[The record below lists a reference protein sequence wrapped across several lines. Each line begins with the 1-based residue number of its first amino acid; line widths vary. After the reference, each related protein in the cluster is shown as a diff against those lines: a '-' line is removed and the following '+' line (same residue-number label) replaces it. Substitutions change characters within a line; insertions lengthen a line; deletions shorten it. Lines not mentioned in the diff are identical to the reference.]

1 MKAWEAVKKM
11 VELDGRNVSTISSAI
26 GRPISYISGITY
38 RKKDVTTSTL
48 ATIAHECGWELVLV
62 PDGDAPSS
70 AISIDARE

>member
-11 VELDGRNVSTISSAI
+11 VELDGRPKSAVSASMGLSSPYLSMI
-26 GRPISYISGITY
+26 MYK
-38 RKKDVTTSTL
+38 KKDIAASTL